1 MSDDELSTIGVPENT
16 DDDSEEDSEFEFDV
30 MLNTPKRKHIINL
43 PANQRPQVQQQVK
56 KMASGSSM
64 SSKGST
70 FYLLMP
76 MLRRCGQAIPGPRY
90 QSPMTRRE
98 CDTSDLSPKCRPRKH
113 NLPRLLNG
121 ANFQHRFSFLAVDK
135 P

>member
-1 MSDDELSTIGVPENT
+1 MSDDKLSAMGVQENT

-30 MLNTPKRKHIINL
+30 TLSTLKQKHTTNL
-43 PANQRPQVQQQVK
+43 PANRRPQVQQQVK

-64 SSKGST
+64 SSNGT
-70 FYLLMP
+70 TLYLLTP
-76 MLRRCGQAIPGPRY
+76 MLRRCRQAVPSPRY
-90 QSPMTRRE
+90 QSQMTRRE
-98 CDTSDLSPKCRPRKH
+98 CDMKDLSPKCRPRKH
-113 NLPRLLNG
+113 NLPRPLNR